1 MNEKFTPG
9 EWEVNEK
16 TMECG
21 NLYRYCFEVISP
33 DVRKRVCYSETDE
46 QKNAEQMQAN
56 AALIAAAPQLY
67 KMLKLACYEIEIMA
81 NYCEEN
87 NMERDAQSYT
97 NLVFYIHKVLK
108 KARGEE

>member
-1 MNEKFTPG
+1 MVWISSYFSGKAEKSLLFRNG
-9 EWEVNEK
+9 
-16 TMECG
+16 
-21 NLYRYCFEVISP
+21 R
-33 DVRKRVCYSETDE
+33 
-46 QKNAEQMQAN
+46 QKNIPEMQAN
-56 AALIAAAPQLY
+56 AALIAAAPKLY